1 MGMAMGGWWVCWSP
15 NIYITQPT
23 RRLLF
28 FHQRLAVLFV
38 AYLSSI
44 PILQKLV
51 LNKAFHGLRSNHQI
65 FYKPCFCYFSLQS
78 LPVAKTSSINKKMC
92 YQYIRGYQI
101 YQNNKL
107 HNNSFRLHYVN
118 THFLTM
124 KICKLY
130 LFYHL
135 SGTVVFINFKHLIV
149 LCQQLFDK
157 HSY

>member
-1 MGMAMGGWWVCWSP
+1 
-15 NIYITQPT
+15 
-23 RRLLF
+23 
-28 FHQRLAVLFV
+28 
-38 AYLSSI
+38 
-44 PILQKLV
+44 
-51 LNKAFHGLRSNHQI
+51 
-65 FYKPCFCYFSLQS
+65 
-78 LPVAKTSSINKKMC
+78 MC

-157 HSY
+157 LSTKYLFIFLLRHLASGFLDISFFFIRLIASP